1 MIRSGAW
8 TRLYIVTLLAIA
20 AFNAAYPAAA
30 QGLAQP
36 SISSP
41 TDGQIL
47 QGQVSV
53 KGSTDVANFSSSEL
67 AFGYASDPTHTW
79 FTIQT
84 ASLPVSSDSLGVWDT
99 TLITDGDY
107 VLRLRVTL
115 LDGSSQDATVTVRVR
130 NYTPVPTTTPA
141 VTATPTP
148 GLDIPTA
155 IVFSAS
161 ATPTEPPAVA
171 LATPS
176 ALPPNP
182 AAVTPSEIYSRFWR
196 GALVVGLLVLA
207 FGALIRFRR

>member
-1 MIRSGAW
+1 MIRSRAR
-8 TRLYIVTLLAIA
+8 TRLNIVTLLTIA
-20 AFNAAYPAAA
+20 ALNAAHPAAA

-41 TDGQIL
+41 TDGQVL
-47 QGQVSV
+47 QGQVNV

-67 AFGYASDPTHTW
+67 EFGYASDPTHTW

-84 ASLPVSSDSLGVWDT
+84 ASLPVSNDSLGVWDT

-115 LDGSSQDATVTVRVR
+115 LDGSSQDASATVRVR
-130 NYTPVPTTTPA
+130 NYTPVPTATPA
-141 VTATPTP
+141 VTPTATP
-148 GLDIPTA
+148 GLEIPTP
-155 IVFSAS
+155 IVISAS
-161 ATPTEPPAVA
+161 ATPTEPPAVV
-171 LATPS
+171 LSTPS

-182 AAVTPSEIYSRFWR
+182 AAVTPTEIYSRFWR
-196 GALVVGLLVLA
+196 GALVVGLLVLG